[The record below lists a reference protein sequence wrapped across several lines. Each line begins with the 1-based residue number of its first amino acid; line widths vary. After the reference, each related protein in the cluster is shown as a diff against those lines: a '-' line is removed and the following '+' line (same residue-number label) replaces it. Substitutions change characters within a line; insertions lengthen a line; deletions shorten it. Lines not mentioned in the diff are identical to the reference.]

1 MGSLPTPRSVAHR
14 SLDLFEDCL
23 RVLGSGLRVHRSLDL
38 FEGLRFKRLGALK
51 GVLREVVGCGCDL
64 HPAVSANPI

>member
-1 MGSLPTPRSVAHR
+1 MGSLPTLRSVAHR
-14 SLDLFEDCL
+14 SLDLVEDCL

-51 GVLREVVGCGCDL
+51 SVLREIVGYGCDL
-64 HPAVSANPI
+64 HPTVSANPI